1 MVRQNR
7 TIRGNQPRINKFS
20 TMALNTRV
28 RRNAKMVQG
37 AAPIR
42 IQARKQLISIPDHNY
57 QLRIRKTIR
66 SRINATTTGTAV
78 GYSDIFQAIHNE
90 LGVGAATDGE
100 IVTLHGVKF
109 FASATT
115 ATATLTFPD
124 LDVVVYDRE
133 NAGSVTANAISHFN
147 DVATTAGIA
156 HIAFI
161 YPTQDRPSFNRAQT
175 SVSLFQVSLN
185 SGGSVF
191 IDFDV
196 TYTRTPL
203 GQIPFLTAEIS
214 N

>member
-1 MVRQNR
+1 MLRQNR
-7 TIRGNQPRINKFS
+7 TIRGAQPRINKFS
-20 TMALNTRV
+20 NMALNTRV
-28 RRNAKMVQG
+28 RRNAKMVHG

-66 SRINATTTGTAV
+66 SRINAVAAGTPVTYADV
-78 GYSDIFQAIHNE
+78 FQAIHNE
-90 LGVGAATDGE
+90 LGLAAGIDGE

-109 FASATT
+109 FASAST

-124 LDVVVYDRE
+124 LDVVVFDRE
-133 NAGSVTANAISHFN
+133 NAGTVTANAISHFN
-147 DVATTAGIA
+147 DMATTAGIA

-175 SVSLFQVSLN
+175 SVSLFNVALTGS
-185 SGGSVF
+185 GSVF

-203 GQIPFLTAEIS
+203 GAIPYIS
-214 N
+214 Q